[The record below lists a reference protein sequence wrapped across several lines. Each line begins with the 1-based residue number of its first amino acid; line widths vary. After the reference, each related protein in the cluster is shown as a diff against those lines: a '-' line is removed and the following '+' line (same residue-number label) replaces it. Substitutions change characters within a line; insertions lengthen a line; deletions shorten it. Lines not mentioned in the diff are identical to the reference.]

1 MGKHFVTG
9 RTLCTLESQFQI
21 IWKTQHCVRFWQSGY
36 KTSLEY
42 YETSRK
48 CKTKLIFE
56 KSAFFICVTDAQK
69 IYHAKIIPG
78 KIKIPANP
86 CMEKG
91 PTNFR
96 ANVYIFFTDVPDQ
109 IKAKPLNL
117 IKK

>member
-1 MGKHFVTG
+1 MKRPENAKRSSFS
-9 RTLCTLESQFQI
+9 ENQFFSFA
-21 IWKTQHCVRFWQSGY
+21 WR
-36 KTSLEY
+36 
-42 YETSRK
+42 
-48 CKTKLIFE
+48 
-56 KSAFFICVTDAQK
+56 DAQK